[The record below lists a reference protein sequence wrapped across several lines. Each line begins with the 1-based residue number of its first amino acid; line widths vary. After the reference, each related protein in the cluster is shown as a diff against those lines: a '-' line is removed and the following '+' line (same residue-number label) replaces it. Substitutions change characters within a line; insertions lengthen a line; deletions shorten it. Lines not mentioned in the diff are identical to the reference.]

1 MAGKI
6 NINPDTVKGNI
17 DLIIVVVA
25 TLGLLGYGSL
35 QLDTTGTTRAAS
47 SEKLESQTR
56 TYNEKKNYSLPESLG
71 LTNSPSITTDK
82 SHGNLALVKGAET
95 NFVSH
100 LNRVRTKFAPLV
112 IPDGLELDEKTGA
125 IKKVTLMQRGTKYS
139 ATAPPVVVKSVNGQ
153 GAKLV
158 AWTRSMGGDTPEQY
172 YVEKITVDAGGSGY
186 TKGDIAIIIG
196 DDFGG
201 GGGADPNGFD
211 PVQGGAPGFNAPPGQ
226 VGMPNQM
233 GMMGMPGMGMM
244 GSGGVSEDDSE
255 ARYGLDNDTFR
266 DFMQSTVFGLQSR
279 CKAQRIR
286 LPQIDDESKDFRFS
300 FSKVWNKYEFEP
312 LEREVMSFQLAE
324 IEVLCEALFAA
335 NIHEIYNLKRLKV
348 VRKTEDLGMDME
360 DALEYL
366 QENEFSIEDVMK
378 FATGSNP
385 DGSQREDLV
394 PGARV
399 MPYEV
404 TFRGFSTEL
413 SKVLEEL
420 YKSKVFFV
428 VKNIAV
434 IEATDVTDVFEEEQS
449 EMTLGA
455 FGGARSGREMYGMG
469 GRGGM
474 MDPRYQGMLYGGQ
487 GFGGFGDERKRHRP
501 ASLLLDES
509 PLKVTLKINSLKVVE
524 SWKDKSDAISALA
537 QKIETAKKKEEEGG
551 EDDVFVEDTDEDGV
565 DDYDE
570 ELVGTDPEDPNDTPT
585 QQQIDDANAA
595 QEQEA
600 LMQEGLE
607 TP

>member
-17 DLIIVVVA
+17 DLVIVVVA
-25 TLGLLGYGSL
+25 TLSLLGYGWL
-35 QLDTTGTTRAAS
+35 QLDATGMERADS

-56 TYNEKKNYSLPESLG
+56 TYNEKKNYSLPGSLG
-71 LTNSPSITTDK
+71 LTNSPSITTDE
-82 SHGNLALVKGAET
+82 SHGNLALVKEAGT
-95 NFVSH
+95 NFISH

-139 ATAPPVVVKSVNGQ
+139 ATAPPVFVKSVNGK
-153 GAKLV
+153 GAKLKSQ
-158 AWTRSMGGDTPEQY
+158 TRSMGGDTPDQY
-172 YVEKITVDAGGSGY
+172 YVEKIEVIDGGTGY

-226 VGMPNQM
+226 VGMPNQT
-233 GMMGMPGMGMM
+233 GMMGMPGMGMT
-244 GSGGVSEDDSE
+244 GSAGVSEDDSE

-286 LPQIDDESKDFRFS
+286 LPKIDDESKDFRFS

-312 LEREVMSFQLAE
+312 LEREVMSYQLAE
-324 IEVLCEALFAA
+324 IEVLCDALFTA

-348 VRKTEDLGMDME
+348 VRKTDDLGVDME

-366 QENEFSIEDVMK
+366 QESEFSLNDVMK

-385 DGSQREDLV
+385 DGTQRDGLV
-394 PGARV
+394 AGARV

-404 TFRGFSTEL
+404 TFRGFSSEL

-420 YKSKVFFV
+420 YKSQVFFV

-434 IEATDVTDVFEEEQS
+434 IAATDVVDVFEEEQS

-455 FGGARSGREMYGMG
+455 FGPGGRGGRGGREMYGMG
-469 GRGGM
+469 GRGRGGM
-474 MDPRYQGMLYGGQ
+474 MSPYGMGGM
-487 GFGGFGDERKRHRP
+487 GFGGVGGENERRRP

-509 PLKVTLKINSLKVVE
+509 PLKITLRINSLKVVAKE
-524 SWKDKSDAISALA
+524 KDQSDAISALA
-537 QKIETAKKKEEEGG
+537 NKIEAAKEEEEKGD
-551 EDDVFVEDTDEDGV
+551 DDVFVEDTDGDGV

-570 ELVGTDPEDPNDTPT
+570 SLLGPDGDPIGDKDDPDVTPT
-585 QQQIDDANAA
+585 EEQI
-595 QEQEA
+595 EA
-600 LMQEGLE
+600 G
-607 TP
+607 TPP

>member
-6 NINPDTVKGNI
+6 NINPDTVKGNL

-25 TLGLLGYGSL
+25 TLGLLGYGWL
-35 QLDTTGTTRAAS
+35 QLGTTGTTRDDS
-47 SEKLESQTR
+47 SQKLESQTR
-56 TYNEKKNYSLPESLG
+56 TYNEKKNYSLPEALG
-71 LTNSPSITTDK
+71 LTNSPSITTDE
-82 SHGNLALVKGAET
+82 SHGNLALVKKART

-100 LNRVRTKFAPLV
+100 LDRVRTKFAPLV
-112 IPDGLELDEKTGA
+112 IPDGLVLDEKTGA
-125 IKKVTLMQRGTKYS
+125 IKSVTLMQRGTKYS
-139 ATAPPVVVKSVNGQ
+139 ATAPPVIVKSVKGK

-158 AWTRSMGGDTPEQY
+158 ASTRSMGGDTPEQY
-172 YVEKITVDAGGSGY
+172 YVEKIDVIDGGTGY

-201 GGGADPNGFD
+201 GGGTDPNGFD
-211 PVQGGAPGFNAPPGQ
+211 PAQGGGPGFNVPPGQ
-226 VGMPNQM
+226 MGMPNQM
-233 GMMGMPGMGMM
+233 GMGMGMM

-286 LPQIDDESKDFRFS
+286 LPQIEDESKDFRFS
-300 FSKVWNKYEFEP
+300 FSKVWNTYEFEP

-348 VRKTEDLGMDME
+348 VRKTDDMGGDIE

-366 QENEFSIEDVMK
+366 QENEFSLNDVMK

-385 DGSQREDLV
+385 DGTARLGLV
-394 PGARV
+394 AGARV

-404 TFRGFSTEL
+404 TFRGFSAEL

-420 YKSKVFFV
+420 YKSQVFFV

-434 IEATDVTDVFEEEQS
+434 IAATDVVDVFEEEQS

-455 FGGARSGREMYGMG
+455 FGRGGREMYGMG

-474 MDPRYQGMLYGGQ
+474 MDPRYQSMFGGQ
-487 GFGGFGDERKRHRP
+487 GFAGAGGENKRQRP

-509 PLKVTLKINSLKVVE
+509 PLKITLRINSLKVVAKE
-524 SWKDKSDAISALA
+524 KDESDAISALA
-537 QKIETAKKKEEEGG
+537 KKIETAKVEEDEGEDNDEFSTEEEDIE
-551 EDDVFVEDTDEDGV
+551 EDESSDDE
-565 DDYDE
+565 
-570 ELVGTDPEDPNDTPT
+570 
-585 QQQIDDANAA
+585 
-595 QEQEA
+595 
-600 LMQEGLE
+600 
-607 TP
+607 

>member
-17 DLIIVVVA
+17 DLVIVVVA
-25 TLGLLGYGSL
+25 TLSLLGYGWL
-35 QLDTTGTTRAAS
+35 QLDATGMERADS

-56 TYNEKKNYSLPESLG
+56 TYNEKKNYSLPGSLG
-71 LTNSPSITTDK
+71 LTNSPSITTDE
-82 SHGNLALVKGAET
+82 SHGNLALVKEAGT
-95 NFVSH
+95 NFISH
-100 LNRVRTKFAPLV
+100 LNRVRAKFAPLV

-139 ATAPPVVVKSVNGQ
+139 ATAPPVFVKSVNGK
-153 GAKLV
+153 GAKLKSQ
-158 AWTRSMGGDTPEQY
+158 TRSMGGDTPDQY
-172 YVEKITVDAGGSGY
+172 YVEKIEVIDGGTGY

-226 VGMPNQM
+226 VGMPNQT
-233 GMMGMPGMGMM
+233 GMMGMPGMGMT
-244 GSGGVSEDDSE
+244 GSAGVSEDDSE

-286 LPQIDDESKDFRFS
+286 LPKIDDESKDFRFS

-312 LEREVMSFQLAE
+312 LEREVMSYQLAE
-324 IEVLCEALFAA
+324 IEVLCDALFTA

-348 VRKTEDLGMDME
+348 VRKTDDLGVDME

-366 QENEFSIEDVMK
+366 QESEFSLNDVMK

-385 DGSQREDLV
+385 DGTQRDGLV
-394 PGARV
+394 AGARV

-404 TFRGFSTEL
+404 TFRGFSSEL

-420 YKSKVFFV
+420 YKSQVFFV

-434 IEATDVTDVFEEEQS
+434 IAATDVVDVFEEEKS

-455 FGGARSGREMYGMG
+455 FGPGGRGGRGGREMYGMG
-469 GRGGM
+469 GRGRGGM
-474 MDPRYQGMLYGGQ
+474 MNPYGMGGM
-487 GFGGFGDERKRHRP
+487 GFGGVGGENERRRP

-509 PLKVTLKINSLKVVE
+509 PLKITLRINSLKVVAKE
-524 SWKDKSDAISALA
+524 KDQSDAISALA
-537 QKIETAKKKEEEGG
+537 NKIEAAKEEEEKGD
-551 EDDVFVEDTDEDGV
+551 DDVFVEDTDGDGV

-570 ELVGTDPEDPNDTPT
+570 SLLGPDGDPIGDKDDPDVTPT
-585 QQQIDDANAA
+585 EEQI
-595 QEQEA
+595 EA
-600 LMQEGLE
+600 G
-607 TP
+607 TPP

>member
-17 DLIIVVVA
+17 DLVIVVVA
-25 TLGLLGYGSL
+25 TLSLLGYGWL
-35 QLDTTGTTRAAS
+35 QLDATGMERADS

-56 TYNEKKNYSLPESLG
+56 TYNEKKNYSLPGSLG
-71 LTNSPSITTDK
+71 LTNSPSITTDE
-82 SHGNLALVKGAET
+82 SHGNLALVKEAGT
-95 NFVSH
+95 NFISH
-100 LNRVRTKFAPLV
+100 LNRVRAKFAPLV

-139 ATAPPVVVKSVNGQ
+139 ATAPPVFVKSVNGK
-153 GAKLV
+153 GAKLKSQ
-158 AWTRSMGGDTPEQY
+158 TRSMGGDTPDQY
-172 YVEKITVDAGGSGY
+172 YVEKIEVIDGGTGY

-226 VGMPNQM
+226 VGMPNQT

-244 GSGGVSEDDSE
+244 GSAGVSEDDSE

-286 LPQIDDESKDFRFS
+286 LPKIDDESKDFRFS

-312 LEREVMSFQLAE
+312 LEREVMSYQLAE
-324 IEVLCEALFAA
+324 IEVLCDALFTA

-348 VRKTEDLGMDME
+348 VRKTDDLGVDME

-366 QENEFSIEDVMK
+366 QESEFSLNDVMK

-385 DGSQREDLV
+385 DGTQRDGLV
-394 PGARV
+394 AGARV

-404 TFRGFSTEL
+404 TFRGFSSEL

-420 YKSKVFFV
+420 YKSQVFFV

-434 IEATDVTDVFEEEQS
+434 IAATDVVDVFEEQQS

-455 FGGARSGREMYGMG
+455 FGPGGRGGRGGREMYGMG
-469 GRGGM
+469 GRGRGGM
-474 MDPRYQGMLYGGQ
+474 MSPYGMGGM
-487 GFGGFGDERKRHRP
+487 GFGGVGGENERRRP

-509 PLKVTLKINSLKVVE
+509 PLKITLRINSLKVVAKE
-524 SWKDKSDAISALA
+524 KDQSDAISALA
-537 QKIETAKKKEEEGG
+537 NKIEAAKEEEEKGD
-551 EDDVFVEDTDEDGV
+551 DDVFVEDTDGDGV

-570 ELVGTDPEDPNDTPT
+570 SLLGPDGDPIGDKDDPDVTPT
-585 QQQIDDANAA
+585 EEQI
-595 QEQEA
+595 EA
-600 LMQEGLE
+600 G
-607 TP
+607 TPP

>member
-6 NINPDTVKGNI
+6 NINPDMVKGNLV
-17 DLIIVVVA
+17 LIIVVVA
-25 TLGLLGYGSL
+25 TLGLLGYGWL
-35 QLDTTGTTRAAS
+35 QRGATKETRDKSAGDLKKNT
-47 SEKLESQTR
+47 E
-56 TYNEKKNYSLPESLG
+56 TYNDKKNYSLPEALG
-71 LTNSPSITTDK
+71 LTNSTGGSLKITTDE
-82 SHGNLALVKGAET
+82 SHGNLALVKKAGT

-100 LNRVRTKFAPLV
+100 LNRVRAKFAPLV
-112 IPDGLELDEKTGA
+112 IPDGLVLDEKTGA
-125 IKKVTLMQRGTKYS
+125 IISVTLMQRGTKYS
-139 ATAPPVVVKSVNGQ
+139 ATPPSVTVKSVNGK
-153 GAKLV
+153 GAELV
-158 AWTRSMGGDTPEQY
+158 ASTRSMGGDQSEQY
-172 YVEKITVDAGGSGY
+172 TDGYVEKIEVIKGGSGY

-201 GGGADPNGFD
+201 GGGADLS
-211 PVQGGAPGFNAPPGQ
+211 QGGGPAASGAPGFNPPPG
-226 VGMPNQM
+226 QM
-233 GMMGMPGMGMM
+233 GMMGMPGMGM
-244 GSGGVSEDDSE
+244 GSAGVSEDDSE

-324 IEVLCEALFAA
+324 IEVLCDALFTA

-366 QENEFSIEDVMK
+366 QENEFSLNDVMK

-385 DGSQREDLV
+385 DGSQREGLV
-394 PGARV
+394 AGARV

-404 TFRGFSTEL
+404 TFRGFSAEL

-420 YKSKVFFV
+420 YKSQVFFV

-434 IEATDVTDVFEEEQS
+434 IAATDVVDVFEEEQS

-455 FGGARSGREMYGMG
+455 FGPGGRGGREMYGMG

-474 MDPRYQGMLYGGQ
+474 MNPYGMGGM
-487 GFGGFGDERKRHRP
+487 GFGGVGGENKRHRP

-509 PLKVTLKINSLKVVE
+509 PLKITLRINSLKVVAKE
-524 SWKDKSDAISALA
+524 KDESDAISALA
-537 QKIETAKKKEEEGG
+537 NKIEAANEEEEEGG
-551 EDDVFVEDTDEDGV
+551 DAESSTEDSDDDGF
-565 DDYDE
+565 YDWE
-570 ELVGTDPEDPNDTPT
+570 EKLTGHDPNDAESKPT
-585 QQQIDDANAA
+585 QEEVDAAA
-595 QEQEA
+595 A
-600 LMQEGLE
+600 AKN
-607 TP
+607 

>member
-6 NINPDTVKGNI
+6 NINPDTVKGNLG
-17 DLIIVVVA
+17 LIIVVVA
-25 TLGLLGYGSL
+25 TLGALGYGWL
-35 QLDTTGTTRAAS
+35 QLGATATTRADS
-47 SEKLESQTR
+47 SQKLESQTSK
-56 TYNEKKNYSLPESLG
+56 YNEKKNYSLPESLG
-71 LTNSPSITTDK
+71 LTNSPSITTDV
-82 SHGNLALVKGAET
+82 SHGNLALVKKAGT

-100 LNRVRTKFAPLV
+100 LNRVRAKFAPLV
-112 IPDGLELDEKTGA
+112 IPDGLVLDEKTGA
-125 IKKVTLMQRGTKYS
+125 IISVTLMQRGTKYS
-139 ATAPPVVVKSVNGQ
+139 ATAPPVTVKSVNGK
-153 GAKLV
+153 GAELV
-158 AWTRSMGGDTPEQY
+158 ASTRSMGGDTPEQY
-172 YVEKITVDAGGSGY
+172 YVENIKVIKGGSGY

-201 GGGADPNGFD
+201 GGGADPIGFD
-211 PVQGGAPGFNAPPGQ
+211 PAQGGAPGFNAPPGQ
-226 VGMPNQM
+226 VVMPNQM

-244 GSGGVSEDDSE
+244 GSSGVSEDDSE

-286 LPQIDDESKDFRFS
+286 LPRIDDESKDFRFS

-324 IEVLCEALFAA
+324 IEVLCEALFTA

-366 QENEFSIEDVMK
+366 QENEFSLNDVMK

-385 DGSQREDLV
+385 DGTQREGLV
-394 PGARV
+394 AGARV

-404 TFRGFSTEL
+404 TFRGFSAEL

-420 YKSKVFFV
+420 YKSQVFFV

-434 IEATDVTDVFEEEQS
+434 IAATDVVDVFEEEQS

-455 FGGARSGREMYGMG
+455 FGRGGREMYGMG

-474 MDPRYQGMLYGGQ
+474 MDPRYQAMVGGQ
-487 GFGGFGDERKRHRP
+487 GFGGVWGENKRRRP

-509 PLKVTLKINSLKVVE
+509 PLKITLRINSLKVVAKE
-524 SWKDKSDAISALA
+524 KDESDAISALA
-537 QKIETAKKKEEEGG
+537 NKIETAKVEEEEGG
-551 EDDVFVEDTDEDGV
+551 DAEGSTEDSDG
-565 DDYDE
+565 DGFYDYEE
-570 ELVGTDPEDPNDTPT
+570 ELTGHDPNDADSMPT
-585 QQQIDDANAA
+585 QEEVDAAEAA
-595 QEQEA
+595 KN
-600 LMQEGLE
+600 
-607 TP
+607 

>member
-25 TLGLLGYGSL
+25 TLGLLGYGWL
-35 QLDTTGTTRAAS
+35 QLDATGTTRADS
-47 SEKLESQTR
+47 SQKLESQTR
-56 TYNEKKNYSLPESLG
+56 TYNEKKNYSLPDSLG
-71 LTNSPSITTDK
+71 LTNSPSITTDE
-82 SHGNLALVKGAET
+82 SHLNLDRVKKAET

-139 ATAPPVVVKSVNGQ
+139 ATAPPVFVKSVKGK

-158 AWTRSMGGDTPEQY
+158 ASTRSMGGDTPEQY
-172 YVEKITVDAGGSGY
+172 YVEKIDVIDGGTGY

-196 DDFGG
+196 DDLGG
-201 GGGADPNGFD
+201 GVGADPNGFD
-211 PVQGGAPGFNAPPGQ
+211 PAQGGDPGFNPAPGQ
-226 VGMPNQM
+226 MAMPNQM
-233 GMMGMPGMGMM
+233 GMMGMMGMPGMGMPGMGMM
-244 GSGGVSEDDSE
+244 GSGGVSTDDSE

-286 LPQIDDESKDFRFS
+286 LPQIEDESKDFRFS
-300 FSKVWNKYEFEP
+300 FSKVWNTYEFEP

-324 IEVLCEALFAA
+324 IEVLCEALFTA

-348 VRKTEDLGMDME
+348 VRKTDDMGVDIE

-366 QENEFSIEDVMK
+366 QENEFSLNDVMK

-385 DGSQREDLV
+385 DGTARLGLV
-394 PGARV
+394 AGARV

-404 TFRGFSTEL
+404 TFRGFSAEL

-420 YKSKVFFV
+420 YKSQVFFV

-434 IEATDVTDVFEEEQS
+434 IAATDVMDVFEEEQS

-455 FGGARSGREMYGMG
+455 FGPGGRSGREMYGMG

-474 MDPRYQGMLYGGQ
+474 MDPRYQAMLGGQ
-487 GFGGFGDERKRHRP
+487 GFAGAWGENKRRRP

-509 PLKVTLKINSLKVVE
+509 PLKITLRINSLKVVAKE
-524 SWKDKSDAISALA
+524 KDESDAISALA
-537 QKIETAKKKEEEGG
+537 NKIEAAKVEEEEGG
-551 EDDVFVEDTDEDGV
+551 DAESSTVDTDDDGFY
-565 DDYDE
+565 DYEE
-570 ELVGTDPEDPNDTPT
+570 ELTGHDPNDPDSKPT
-585 QQQIDDANAA
+585 QDEVDAAEAA
-595 QEQEA
+595 KN
-600 LMQEGLE
+600 
-607 TP
+607 

>member
-6 NINPDTVKGNI
+6 KINPDTVKGNL

-25 TLGLLGYGSL
+25 TLCLLGYGWL
-35 QLDTTGTTRAAS
+35 QLDVTGTTRADS
-47 SEKLESQTR
+47 SQKLESQTS
-56 TYNEKKNYSLPESLG
+56 TYNEKKNYSLPSALG
-71 LTNSPSITTDK
+71 LTNSPSITTDV
-82 SHGNLALVKGAET
+82 SHGNLALVKKAGT

-100 LNRVRTKFAPLV
+100 LNEVRAKFAPLV
-112 IPDGLELDEKTGA
+112 IPDGLVLDEKIGA
-125 IKKVTLMQRGTKYS
+125 IISVTLMQRGTKYS
-139 ATAPPVVVKSVNGQ
+139 ATAPSVTVKSVNGK
-153 GAKLV
+153 GAELV
-158 AWTRSMGGDTPEQY
+158 AHTRSMGGDTPDQY
-172 YVEKITVDAGGSGY
+172 YVERIEVIDGGTGY

-211 PVQGGAPGFNAPPGQ
+211 QAQGGDPGFNAPPGQ
-226 VGMPNQM
+226 MGMPNQM
-233 GMMGMPGMGMM
+233 GMMGMPNQMGMM
-244 GSGGVSEDDSE
+244 GSAGVSEDDSE

-266 DFMQSTVFGLQSR
+266 DFMQSTVFGLQSQ

-286 LPQIDDESKDFRFS
+286 LPRIDDESKDFRFS
-300 FSKVWNKYEFEP
+300 FSKVWNIYEFEP

-324 IEVLCEALFAA
+324 IKVLCNALFNA

-348 VRKTEDLGMDME
+348 VRKTDDMGMDME

-366 QENEFSIEDVMK
+366 EEREFSLNDVMK

-385 DGSQREDLV
+385 DGTQREGLV
-394 PGARV
+394 AGARV

-404 TFRGFSTEL
+404 TFRGFSAEL

-420 YKSKVFFV
+420 YTSQVFFV

-434 IEATDVTDVFEEEQS
+434 IAATDVVDVFEEEQS

-455 FGGARSGREMYGMG
+455 FGPGGRGGREMYGMG

-474 MDPRYQGMLYGGQ
+474 MNPYGMGGM
-487 GFGGFGDERKRHRP
+487 GFGGVGGENKRQRP

-509 PLKVTLKINSLKVVE
+509 PLKITLRINSLKVVAKE
-524 SWKDKSDAISALA
+524 KDESDAISALA
-537 QKIETAKKKEEEGG
+537 NKIETAKVEEEEGG
-551 EDDVFVEDTDEDGV
+551 EDDVYVEDTDGDGV

-570 ELVGTDPEDPNDTPT
+570 ELLGSDGSPIGDKDDPDVTPT
-585 QQQIDDANAA
+585 KEQIDA
-595 QEQEA
+595 
-600 LMQEGLE
+600 G
-607 TP
+607 TPP

>member
-17 DLIIVVVA
+17 DLVIVVVA
-25 TLGLLGYGSL
+25 TLGLLGYGWL
-35 QLDTTGTTRAAS
+35 QLDATGTTRADS
-47 SEKLESQTR
+47 SQKLESQTR

-82 SHGNLALVKGAET
+82 SHGNLALVKEAGT

-100 LNRVRTKFAPLV
+100 LNRVRAKFAPLV
-112 IPDGLELDEKTGA
+112 IPDGLVLDEKTGA
-125 IKKVTLMQRGTKYS
+125 IISVTLMQRGTKYS
-139 ATAPPVVVKSVNGQ
+139 ATAPPVVIKSVNGK
-153 GAKLV
+153 GAKLKSH
-158 AWTRSMGGDTPEQY
+158 TRSMGGDTPEQY

-196 DDFGG
+196 DDFGS

-286 LPQIDDESKDFRFS
+286 LPKIDDESKDFRFS

-324 IEVLCEALFAA
+324 IEVLCDALFTA

-348 VRKTEDLGMDME
+348 VRKTDDMGMDME

-366 QENEFSIEDVMK
+366 QENEFSLNDVMK

-385 DGSQREDLV
+385 DGTQREGLV
-394 PGARV
+394 AGARV

-404 TFRGFSTEL
+404 TFRGFSAEL

-420 YKSKVFFV
+420 YKSQVFFV

-434 IEATDVTDVFEEEQS
+434 IAATDVVDVFEEEQS

-455 FGGARSGREMYGMG
+455 FGPGGRGGREMYGMG

-474 MDPRYQGMLYGGQ
+474 MNPYGMGGM
-487 GFGGFGDERKRHRP
+487 GFGGVGGENKRQRP

-509 PLKVTLKINSLKVVE
+509 PLKITLRINSLKVVAKE
-524 SWKDKSDAISALA
+524 KDESDAISALA
-537 QKIETAKKKEEEGG
+537 NKIEEAKVEEDKG
-551 EDDVFVEDTDEDGV
+551 DDDIFVEDTDGDGV

-570 ELVGTDPEDPNDTPT
+570 SLLGPDGDPIGDKDDPDVTPT
-585 QQQIDDANAA
+585 EEQI
-595 QEQEA
+595 EA
-600 LMQEGLE
+600 G
-607 TP
+607 TPP

>member
-6 NINPDTVKGNI
+6 NINPDTVKGNLG
-17 DLIIVVVA
+17 LIIVVVA
-25 TLGLLGYGSL
+25 TLGLLGYGWL
-35 QLDTTGTTRAAS
+35 QLDATGATRADS
-47 SEKLESQTR
+47 SQKLESQTR
-56 TYNEKKNYSLPESLG
+56 TYNEKKNYALPEALG
-71 LTNSPSITTDK
+71 LTNSTGGRLDITTHSDVDK
-82 SHGNLALVKGAET
+82 PDESHLNIARVKEAGT

-100 LNRVRTKFAPLV
+100 LNQVRTKFAPLA

-125 IKKVTLMQRGTKYS
+125 IKRVTLMQRGTKYY
-139 ATAPPVVVKSVNGQ
+139 ATAPSVTVMSVRGE
-153 GAKLV
+153 GAELV
-158 AWTRSMGGDTPEQY
+158 ASTRSMGGDTPEQY
-172 YVEKITVDAGGSGY
+172 YVEKIDVINGGKGY
-186 TKGDIAIIIG
+186 TRGDIAIIIG
-196 DDFGG
+196 DDFSGG
-201 GGGADPNGFD
+201 GGFD
-211 PVQGGAPGFNAPPGQ
+211 PSLGGDPAQGGDPGLNAPPG
-226 VGMPNQM
+226 GMAMSNQM
-233 GMMGMPGMGMM
+233 GMIGMPGMGMM

-286 LPQIDDESKDFRFS
+286 LPKIDDENKDFRFS

-366 QENEFSIEDVMK
+366 QENEFSLNDVMK

-385 DGSQREDLV
+385 DGTQREGLV
-394 PGARV
+394 AGARV

-404 TFRGFSTEL
+404 TFRGFSAEL

-420 YKSKVFFV
+420 YKSQVFFV

-434 IEATDVTDVFEEEQS
+434 IAATDVVDVFEEEQS

-455 FGGARSGREMYGMG
+455 FGPGGRGGREMYGMG

-474 MDPRYQGMLYGGQ
+474 MDPRYQAMLGGQ
-487 GFGGFGDERKRHRP
+487 GFGGVGGENKRRRP

-509 PLKVTLKINSLKVVE
+509 PLKITLRINSLKVVAKE
-524 SWKDKSDAISALA
+524 KDESDAISALA
-537 QKIETAKKKEEEGG
+537 NKIEEAKVEDEEGEDNDEFSTEEEDVE
-551 EDDVFVEDTDEDGV
+551 EDVEEDESW
-565 DDYDE
+565 DDE
-570 ELVGTDPEDPNDTPT
+570 
-585 QQQIDDANAA
+585 
-595 QEQEA
+595 
-600 LMQEGLE
+600 
-607 TP
+607 

>member
-82 SHGNLALVKGAET
+82 SHGNLALVKGAGT
-95 NFVSH
+95 NFISH

-366 QENEFSIEDVMK
+366 QENEFSLNDVMK

-385 DGSQREDLV
+385 DGTQREGLV
-394 PGARV
+394 AGARV

-404 TFRGFSTEL
+404 TFRGFSAEL

-420 YKSKVFFV
+420 YKSQVFFV

-434 IEATDVTDVFEEEQS
+434 IAATDVVDVFEEEQS

-455 FGGARSGREMYGMG
+455 FGPGGRGGREMYGMG

-474 MDPRYQGMLYGGQ
+474 MNPYGMGGM
-487 GFGGFGDERKRHRP
+487 GFGGVGGENKRKRP

-509 PLKVTLKINSLKVVE
+509 PLKITLRINSLKVVAKE
-524 SWKDKSDAISALA
+524 KDESDAISALA
-537 QKIETAKKKEEEGG
+537 NKIEAAKVEEDKGD
-551 EDDVFVEDTDEDGV
+551 DDVFVEDTDGDGV

-570 ELVGTDPEDPNDTPT
+570 SLLGPDGDPIGDKDDPDVTPT
-585 QQQIDDANAA
+585 EEQI
-595 QEQEA
+595 EA
-600 LMQEGLE
+600 G
-607 TP
+607 TPP

>member
-17 DLIIVVVA
+17 DLVIVVVA

-35 QLDTTGTTRAAS
+35 QLDATGTTRAAS

-82 SHGNLALVKGAET
+82 SHGNLALVKEAGT

-100 LNRVRTKFAPLV
+100 LNRVRAKFAPLV
-112 IPDGLELDEKTGA
+112 IPDGLVLDEKTGA
-125 IKKVTLMQRGTKYS
+125 IISVTLMQRGTKYS

-172 YVEKITVDAGGSGY
+172 YVEKITVDAGG
-186 TKGDIAIIIG
+186 
-196 DDFGG
+196 DDLGG

-366 QENEFSIEDVMK
+366 QENEFSLNDVMK

-385 DGSQREDLV
+385 DGTQREGLV
-394 PGARV
+394 AGARV

-404 TFRGFSTEL
+404 TFRGFSAEL

-420 YKSKVFFV
+420 YKSQVFFV

-434 IEATDVTDVFEEEQS
+434 IAATDVVDVFEEEQS

-455 FGGARSGREMYGMG
+455 FGPGGRGGREMYGMG

-474 MDPRYQGMLYGGQ
+474 MDPRYQAMMFGGQ
-487 GFGGFGDERKRHRP
+487 GFGGVGGENKRRRP

-509 PLKVTLKINSLKVVE
+509 PLKITLRINSLKVVAKE
-524 SWKDKSDAISALA
+524 KDESDAISALA
-537 QKIETAKKKEEEGG
+537 NKIEEAKVEEDKGD
-551 EDDVFVEDTDEDGV
+551 DDVFVEDTDGDGV

-570 ELVGTDPEDPNDTPT
+570 SLLGPDGDPIGDKDDPDVTPT
-585 QQQIDDANAA
+585 EEQI
-595 QEQEA
+595 EA
-600 LMQEGLE
+600 G
-607 TP
+607 TPP

>member
-6 NINPDTVKGNI
+6 NINPDTVKGNLV
-17 DLIIVVVA
+17 LIIVVVA
-25 TLGLLGYGSL
+25 TLGLLGYGWL
-35 QLDTTGTTRAAS
+35 QLGATAETRT
-47 SEKLESQTR
+47 ESAGALVTNTE
-56 TYNEKKNYSLPESLG
+56 TYNEKKNYELPEVLG
-71 LTNSPSITTDK
+71 LTNSTGGRLEITTDE
-82 SHGNLALVKGAET
+82 SHGNLALVKKAGT

-100 LNRVRTKFAPLV
+100 LNRVRAKFAPLV
-112 IPDGLELDEKTGA
+112 IPDGLVLDEKTGA
-125 IKKVTLMQRGTKYS
+125 IISVTLMQRGTKYS
-139 ATAPPVVVKSVNGQ
+139 AIAPPVSVKSVKGK
-153 GAKLV
+153 GAELV
-158 AWTRSMGGDTPEQY
+158 ASTRSMGGDTPEQY
-172 YVEKITVDAGGSGY
+172 YVEKIEVIKGGTGY

-196 DDFGG
+196 DDLGG

-226 VGMPNQM
+226 VGMPNQ

-348 VRKTEDLGMDME
+348 VRKTDDLGMDME

-366 QENEFSIEDVMK
+366 QENEFSLNDVMK

-385 DGSQREDLV
+385 DGTQREGLV
-394 PGARV
+394 AGARV

-404 TFRGFSTEL
+404 TFRGFSAEL

-420 YKSKVFFV
+420 YKSQVFFV

-434 IEATDVTDVFEEEQS
+434 IAATDVVDVFEEEES

-455 FGGARSGREMYGMG
+455 FGPGGRGGREMYGMG

-474 MDPRYQGMLYGGQ
+474 MTPYGMGGM
-487 GFGGFGDERKRHRP
+487 GFGGVGGENKRQRP

-509 PLKVTLKINSLKVVE
+509 PLKITLRINSLKVVAKE
-524 SWKDKSDAISALA
+524 KDESDAISALA
-537 QKIETAKKKEEEGG
+537 NKIESAKEAEEAGDDDIG
-551 EDDVFVEDTDEDGV
+551 STEDSDDDGF
-565 DDYDE
+565 YDWE
-570 ELVGTDPEDPNDTPT
+570 EKLTGHDPNDAESKPT
-585 QQQIDDANAA
+585 QEEVDAAEAA
-595 QEQEA
+595 KN
-600 LMQEGLE
+600 
-607 TP
+607 

>member
-6 NINPDTVKGNI
+6 NINPDTVKGNLV
-17 DLIIVVVA
+17 LIIVVVA
-25 TLGLLGYGSL
+25 TLGTLGYGWL
-35 QLDTTGTTRAAS
+35 QLGATATTRAES
-47 SEKLESQTR
+47 STKLESQTSK
-56 TYNEKKNYSLPESLG
+56 YNEKKNYSLPESLG
-71 LTNSPSITTDK
+71 LTNSPSITTDE
-82 SHGNLALVKGAET
+82 SHGNLGLVKEAGT

-100 LNRVRTKFAPLV
+100 LNRVRAKFAPLV
-112 IPDGLELDEKTGA
+112 IPDGLVLDEKTGA
-125 IKKVTLMQRGTKYS
+125 IISVTLMQRGTKYS
-139 ATAPPVVVKSVNGQ
+139 VADEPVSVKSVKGK
-153 GAKLV
+153 GAELV
-158 AWTRSMGGDTPEQY
+158 ASTRSMGGDTPDQY
-172 YVEKITVDAGGSGY
+172 YIEKIEVIKGGSGY

-201 GGGADPNGFD
+201 GGGADPS
-211 PVQGGAPGFNAPPGQ
+211 QGGDPAAGGDPSFNPPPGQ
-226 VGMPNQM
+226 MGMANQM
-233 GMMGMPGMGMM
+233 GMMGMPSMGMT
-244 GSGGVSEDDSE
+244 GSAGVSEDDSE

-286 LPQIDDESKDFRFS
+286 LPKIDDESKGFRFS

-324 IEVLCEALFAA
+324 IEVLCEALFSA

-366 QENEFSIEDVMK
+366 QENEFSLNDVMK

-385 DGSQREDLV
+385 DGTQREGLV
-394 PGARV
+394 AGARV

-404 TFRGFSTEL
+404 TFRGFSAEL

-420 YKSKVFFV
+420 YKSQVFFV

-434 IEATDVTDVFEEEQS
+434 IAATDVVDVFEEEQS

-455 FGGARSGREMYGMG
+455 IGPGGRGGREMYGMG

-474 MDPRYQGMLYGGQ
+474 MNPYGMGGM
-487 GFGGFGDERKRHRP
+487 GFGGVGGENERKRP

-509 PLKVTLKINSLKVVE
+509 PLKITLRINSLKVVAKE
-524 SWKDKSDAISALA
+524 KDKSDAISALA
-537 QKIETAKKKEEEGG
+537 NKIEAAKVEEDKGD
-551 EDDVFVEDTDEDGV
+551 DDVFVEDTDGDGV

-570 ELVGTDPEDPNDTPT
+570 QLLGPDGDPIGDKDDPDVTPT
-585 QQQIDDANAA
+585 EEQI
-595 QEQEA
+595 EA
-600 LMQEGLE
+600 G
-607 TP
+607 TPP

>member
-6 NINPDTVKGNI
+6 NINPDTVKGNLV
-17 DLIIVVVA
+17 LIIVVVA
-25 TLGLLGYGSL
+25 TLGLLGYGWL
-35 QLDTTGTTRAAS
+35 QLGATAEARSTSAGVLVTNTDN
-47 SEKLESQTR
+47 
-56 TYNEKKNYSLPESLG
+56 YNKKKNYELPKDLG
-71 LTNSPSITTDK
+71 LTNSTGGRLEITTDE
-82 SHGNLALVKGAET
+82 SHENLALVKKAGT

-100 LNRVRTKFAPLV
+100 LNRVRAKFAPLV
-112 IPDGLELDEKTGA
+112 IPDGLVLDEKTGA
-125 IKKVTLMQRGTKYS
+125 IISVTLMQRGTKYS
-139 ATAPPVVVKSVNGQ
+139 AIAPPVSVKSVKGK
-153 GAKLV
+153 GAELV
-158 AWTRSMGGDTPEQY
+158 ASTRSMGGDTPEQY
-172 YVEKITVDAGGSGY
+172 YVEKIEVIKGGTGY

-196 DDFGG
+196 DDLGG

-226 VGMPNQM
+226 VGMPNQ

-348 VRKTEDLGMDME
+348 VRKTDDLGMDME

-366 QENEFSIEDVMK
+366 QENEFSLNDVMK

-385 DGSQREDLV
+385 DGTQREGLV
-394 PGARV
+394 AGARV

-404 TFRGFSTEL
+404 TFRGFSAEL

-420 YKSKVFFV
+420 YKSQVFFV

-434 IEATDVTDVFEEEQS
+434 IAATDVVDVFEEEES

-455 FGGARSGREMYGMG
+455 FGPGGRGGREMYGMG

-474 MDPRYQGMLYGGQ
+474 MTPYGMGGM
-487 GFGGFGDERKRHRP
+487 GFGGVGGENKRQRP

-509 PLKVTLKINSLKVVE
+509 PLKITLRINSLKVVAKE
-524 SWKDKSDAISALA
+524 KDESDAISALA
-537 QKIETAKKKEEEGG
+537 NKIESAKEAEEAGDDDIGSTEDSDDDGFYDYEEELTGH
-551 EDDVFVEDTDEDGV
+551 
-565 DDYDE
+565 
-570 ELVGTDPEDPNDTPT
+570 DPNDPDDKPT
-585 QQQIDDANAA
+585 QDEADAAVEAA
-595 QEQEA
+595 KN
-600 LMQEGLE
+600 
-607 TP
+607 

>member
-17 DLIIVVVA
+17 DLVIVVVA
-25 TLGLLGYGSL
+25 TLGLLGYGWL
-35 QLDTTGTTRAAS
+35 QLGATGTTRADS

-82 SHGNLALVKGAET
+82 SHGNLALVKEAGT

-100 LNRVRTKFAPLV
+100 LNRVRAKFAPLV
-112 IPDGLELDEKTGA
+112 IPDGLVLDEKTGA
-125 IKKVTLMQRGTKYS
+125 IISVTLMQRGTKYS
-139 ATAPPVVVKSVNGQ
+139 ATAPPVVIKSVNGK
-153 GAKLV
+153 GAKLKSH
-158 AWTRSMGGDTPEQY
+158 TRSMGGDTPEQY

-244 GSGGVSEDDSE
+244 GSGGVGKDDSK
-255 ARYGLDNDTFR
+255 ARYGLDNNTFR
-266 DFMQSTVFGLQSR
+266 NYMQKTIFGLQSR

-286 LPQIDDESKDFRFS
+286 LPKIDDEEREFRFS
-300 FSKVWNKYEFEP
+300 FSKVWNSFEFEP
-312 LEREVMSFQLAE
+312 LEREVMSYQLAE
-324 IEVLCEALFAA
+324 IEALCLALFAA

-348 VRKTEDLGMDME
+348 VRNMGEMQIDME

-366 QENEFSIEDVMK
+366 HEAEFSLNDVMK

-469 GRGGM
+469 PRGM
-474 MDPRYQGMLYGGQ
+474 MDPRYQAMLYGGQ

-524 SWKDKSDAISALA
+524 SWKDESDAISALA
-537 QKIETAKKKEEEGG
+537 QKIETAKVVEEEG
-551 EDDVFVEDTDEDGV
+551 EDEGSTEDSDG
-565 DDYDE
+565 DGFYDSE
-570 ELVGTDPEDPNDTPT
+570 EKLTGHDPNDPDSKPT
-585 QQQIDDANAA
+585 QEEVDAALEAA
-595 QEQEA
+595 
-600 LMQEGLE
+600 GG
-607 TP
+607 

>member
-17 DLIIVVVA
+17 DLVIVVVA
-25 TLGLLGYGSL
+25 TLGLLGYGWL
-35 QLDTTGTTRAAS
+35 QLGATGTTRADS

-82 SHGNLALVKGAET
+82 SHGNLALVKEAGT

-100 LNRVRTKFAPLV
+100 LNRVRAKFAPLV
-112 IPDGLELDEKTGA
+112 IPDGLVLDEKTGA
-125 IKKVTLMQRGTKYS
+125 IISVTLMQRGTKYS
-139 ATAPPVVVKSVNGQ
+139 ATAPPVVVKSVNGK
-153 GAKLV
+153 GAKLK
-158 AWTRSMGGDTPEQY
+158 AHTRSMGGDTPEQY
-172 YVEKITVDAGGSGY
+172 YVEKITGDAGGSGY

-196 DDFGG
+196 DDLGG

-244 GSGGVSEDDSE
+244 GSGGVGKDDSK
-255 ARYGLDNDTFR
+255 ARYGLDNNTFR
-266 DFMQSTVFGLQSR
+266 NYMQKTIFGLQSR

-286 LPQIDDESKDFRFS
+286 LPKIDDEEREFRFS
-300 FSKVWNKYEFEP
+300 FSKVWNSFEFEP
-312 LEREVMSFQLAE
+312 LEREVMSYQLAE
-324 IEVLCEALFAA
+324 IEALCLALFAA

-348 VRKTEDLGMDME
+348 VRNMGEMQIDME

-366 QENEFSIEDVMK
+366 HEAEFSLNDVMK

-469 GRGGM
+469 PRGM
-474 MDPRYQGMLYGGQ
+474 MDPRYQAMLYGGQ

-509 PLKVTLKINSLKVVE
+509 PLKVTLKINSLKVVAKE
-524 SWKDKSDAISALA
+524 KDESDAISALA
-537 QKIETAKKKEEEGG
+537 QKIESAKVEEEEG
-551 EDDVFVEDTDEDGV
+551 EDEGSTEDSDG
-565 DDYDE
+565 DGFYDSE
-570 ELVGTDPEDPNDTPT
+570 EKLTGHDPNDPDSKPT
-585 QQQIDDANAA
+585 QEEVDAALEAA
-595 QEQEA
+595 
-600 LMQEGLE
+600 GG
-607 TP
+607 

>member
-25 TLGLLGYGSL
+25 TLGLLGYGWL
-35 QLDTTGTTRAAS
+35 QLDATGTTRAAS

-71 LTNSPSITTDK
+71 LTNSPSITTDE
-82 SHGNLALVKGAET
+82 SHGNLGLVKEAGT

-100 LNRVRTKFAPLV
+100 LNRVRAKFAPLV
-112 IPDGLELDEKTGA
+112 IPDGLVLDEKTGA
-125 IKKVTLMQRGTKYS
+125 IISVTLMQRGTKYS
-139 ATAPPVVVKSVNGQ
+139 ATAPPVFVKSVNGK
-153 GAKLV
+153 GAKLKSH
-158 AWTRSMGGDTPEQY
+158 TRSMGGDTPEQY

-211 PVQGGAPGFNAPPGQ
+211 PVQGGAPGFDAPPGQ

-233 GMMGMPGMGMM
+233 GMMGMPGMPGMGMM

-324 IEVLCEALFAA
+324 IEVLCDALFTA

-348 VRKTEDLGMDME
+348 VRKTDDM
-360 DALEYL
+360 
-366 QENEFSIEDVMK
+366 
-378 FATGSNP
+378 
-385 DGSQREDLV
+385 
-394 PGARV
+394 
-399 MPYEV
+399 
-404 TFRGFSTEL
+404 
-413 SKVLEEL
+413 
-420 YKSKVFFV
+420 
-428 VKNIAV
+428 
-434 IEATDVTDVFEEEQS
+434 
-449 EMTLGA
+449 
-455 FGGARSGREMYGMG
+455 
-469 GRGGM
+469 
-474 MDPRYQGMLYGGQ
+474 
-487 GFGGFGDERKRHRP
+487 
-501 ASLLLDES
+501 
-509 PLKVTLKINSLKVVE
+509 
-524 SWKDKSDAISALA
+524 
-537 QKIETAKKKEEEGG
+537 
-551 EDDVFVEDTDEDGV
+551 GV
-565 DDYDE
+565 D
-570 ELVGTDPEDPNDTPT
+570 
-585 QQQIDDANAA
+585 I
-595 QEQEA
+595 
-600 LMQEGLE
+600 
-607 TP
+607 

>member
-6 NINPDTVKGNI
+6 NINPDTVKGNLV
-17 DLIIVVVA
+17 LIIVVVA
-25 TLGLLGYGSL
+25 TLGLLGYGWL
-35 QLDTTGTTRAAS
+35 QLGATAETRT
-47 SEKLESQTR
+47 ESAGALVTNTE
-56 TYNEKKNYSLPESLG
+56 TYNEKKNYELPEVLG
-71 LTNSPSITTDK
+71 LTNSTGGRLEITTDE
-82 SHGNLALVKGAET
+82 SHGNLALVKKAGT

-100 LNRVRTKFAPLV
+100 LNRVRAKFAPLV
-112 IPDGLELDEKTGA
+112 IPDGLVLDEKTGA
-125 IKKVTLMQRGTKYS
+125 IISVTLMQRGTKYS
-139 ATAPPVVVKSVNGQ
+139 AIAPPVSVKSVKGK
-153 GAKLV
+153 GAELV
-158 AWTRSMGGDTPEQY
+158 ASTRSMGGDQKEQF
-172 YVEKITVDAGGSGY
+172 YVEKIEVIKGGTGY

-196 DDFGG
+196 DDLGG
-201 GGGADPNGFD
+201 GGGADPIGFD

-226 VGMPNQM
+226 VGMPNQ

-348 VRKTEDLGMDME
+348 VRKTDDLGMDME

-366 QENEFSIEDVMK
+366 QENEFSLNDVMK

-385 DGSQREDLV
+385 DGTQREGLV
-394 PGARV
+394 AGARV

-404 TFRGFSTEL
+404 TFRGFSAEL

-420 YKSKVFFV
+420 YKSQVFFV

-434 IEATDVTDVFEEEQS
+434 IAATDVVDVFEEEES

-455 FGGARSGREMYGMG
+455 FGPGGRGGREMYGMG

-474 MDPRYQGMLYGGQ
+474 MTPYGMGGM
-487 GFGGFGDERKRHRP
+487 GFGGVGGENKRQRP

-509 PLKVTLKINSLKVVE
+509 PLKITLRINSLKVVAKE
-524 SWKDKSDAISALA
+524 KDDSDAISALA
-537 QKIETAKKKEEEGG
+537 NKIEAAKVEEDK
-551 EDDVFVEDTDEDGV
+551 DDDGVYVEDTDGDGV

-570 ELVGTDPEDPNDTPT
+570 SLLGPDGDPIGDKDDPDVTPT
-585 QQQIDDANAA
+585 EEQI
-595 QEQEA
+595 EA
-600 LMQEGLE
+600 GN
-607 TP
+607 PP

>member
-6 NINPDTVKGNI
+6 NINPDMVKGNLV
-17 DLIIVVVA
+17 LIIVVVA
-25 TLGLLGYGSL
+25 TLGLLGYGWL
-35 QLDTTGTTRAAS
+35 QLGATAEARDKSAEDLVTNT
-47 SEKLESQTR
+47 E
-56 TYNEKKNYSLPESLG
+56 TYNKKKNYSLPEALG
-71 LTNSPSITTDK
+71 LTNSTGGRLEITTDE
-82 SHGNLALVKGAET
+82 SHENLALVKKAGT

-100 LNRVRTKFAPLV
+100 LNRVRAKFAPLV
-112 IPDGLELDEKTGA
+112 IPDGLVLDEKTGA
-125 IKKVTLMQRGTKYS
+125 IISVTLMQRGTKYS
-139 ATAPPVVVKSVNGQ
+139 AIAPPVSVKSVKGK
-153 GAKLV
+153 GAELV
-158 AWTRSMGGDTPEQY
+158 ASTRSMGGDTPEQY

-226 VGMPNQM
+226 VGMPNQ

-348 VRKTEDLGMDME
+348 VRKTDDLGMDME

-366 QENEFSIEDVMK
+366 QENEFSLNDVMK

-385 DGSQREDLV
+385 DGTQREGKV
-394 PGARV
+394 AGARV

-404 TFRGFSTEL
+404 TFRGFSAEL

-420 YKSKVFFV
+420 YKSQVFFV

-434 IEATDVTDVFEEEQS
+434 IAATDVVDVFEEEES

-455 FGGARSGREMYGMG
+455 FGPGGRGGREMYGMG

-474 MDPRYQGMLYGGQ
+474 MTPYGMGGM
-487 GFGGFGDERKRHRP
+487 GFGGVGGENKRQRP

-509 PLKVTLKINSLKVVE
+509 PLKITLRINSLKVVAKE
-524 SWKDKSDAISALA
+524 KDESDAISALA
-537 QKIETAKKKEEEGG
+537 NKIESAKVEEEEGG
-551 EDDVFVEDTDEDGV
+551 EAEGSTEDSDG
-565 DDYDE
+565 DGFYDYEE
-570 ELVGTDPEDPNDTPT
+570 ELTGHDPNDPDDKPT
-585 QQQIDDANAA
+585 QDEVDAAEAA
-595 QEQEA
+595 KN
-600 LMQEGLE
+600 
-607 TP
+607 

>member
-25 TLGLLGYGSL
+25 TLGLLGYGWL
-35 QLDTTGTTRAAS
+35 QLDATGTTRADS
-47 SEKLESQTR
+47 SQKLESQTR
-56 TYNEKKNYSLPESLG
+56 TYNEKKNYSLPEALG
-71 LTNSPSITTDK
+71 LTNSPSITTDE
-82 SHGNLALVKGAET
+82 SHGNLALVKKART

-100 LNRVRTKFAPLV
+100 LDRVRTKFAPLV
-112 IPDGLELDEKTGA
+112 IPDGLVLDEKTGA
-125 IKKVTLMQRGTKYS
+125 IKSVTLMQRGTKYS
-139 ATAPPVVVKSVNGQ
+139 ATAPPVIVKSVKGK

-158 AWTRSMGGDTPEQY
+158 ASTRSMGGDTPEQY
-172 YVEKITVDAGGSGY
+172 YVEKIDVIDGGTGY

-196 DDFGG
+196 DDLGG
-201 GGGADPNGFD
+201 GVGADPNGFD
-211 PVQGGAPGFNAPPGQ
+211 PAQGGDPGFNPAPGQ
-226 VGMPNQM
+226 MAMPNQM
-233 GMMGMPGMGMM
+233 GMMGMMGMPGMGMPGMGMM
-244 GSGGVSEDDSE
+244 GSGGVSTDDSE

-286 LPQIDDESKDFRFS
+286 LPQIEDESKDFRFS
-300 FSKVWNKYEFEP
+300 FSKVWNTYEFEP

-324 IEVLCEALFAA
+324 IEVLCEALFTA

-348 VRKTEDLGMDME
+348 VRKTDDMGVDIE

-366 QENEFSIEDVMK
+366 QENEFSLNDVMK

-385 DGSQREDLV
+385 DGTARLGLV
-394 PGARV
+394 AGARV

-404 TFRGFSTEL
+404 TFRGFSAEL

-420 YKSKVFFV
+420 YKSQVFFV

-434 IEATDVTDVFEEEQS
+434 IAATDVVDVFEEEQS

-455 FGGARSGREMYGMG
+455 FGPGGRSGREMYGMG

-474 MDPRYQGMLYGGQ
+474 MDPRYQAMLGGQ
-487 GFGGFGDERKRHRP
+487 GFGGVWGENKRRRP

-509 PLKVTLKINSLKVVE
+509 PLKITLRINSLKVVAKE
-524 SWKDKSDAISALA
+524 KDESDAISALA
-537 QKIETAKKKEEEGG
+537 KKIEMAKEEEEFG
-551 EDDVFVEDTDEDGV
+551 EDNDEFSTEEEDIEEDESS
-565 DDYDE
+565 DDE
-570 ELVGTDPEDPNDTPT
+570 
-585 QQQIDDANAA
+585 
-595 QEQEA
+595 
-600 LMQEGLE
+600 
-607 TP
+607 

>member
-1 MAGKI
+1 
-6 NINPDTVKGNI
+6 
-17 DLIIVVVA
+17 VV
-25 TLGLLGYGSL
+25 TLGLLGYGWL
-35 QLDTTGTTRAAS
+35 QLDATGIERADS

-56 TYNEKKNYSLPESLG
+56 TYNEKKNYSLPGSLG
-71 LTNSPSITTDK
+71 LTNSPSITTDE
-82 SHGNLALVKGAET
+82 SHGNLALVKEAGT
-95 NFVSH
+95 NFISH

-139 ATAPPVVVKSVNGQ
+139 ATAPPVFVKSVNGK
-153 GAKLV
+153 GAKLKSQ
-158 AWTRSMGGDTPEQY
+158 TRSMGGDTPDQY
-172 YVEKITVDAGGSGY
+172 YVEKIEVIDGGTGY

-201 GGGADPNGFD
+201 GGGANPNGFD

-226 VGMPNQM
+226 VGMPNQT
-233 GMMGMPGMGMM
+233 GMMGMPGMGMT
-244 GSGGVSEDDSE
+244 GSAGVSEDDSE

-286 LPQIDDESKDFRFS
+286 LPKIDDESKDFRFS

-312 LEREVMSFQLAE
+312 LEREVMSYQLAE
-324 IEVLCEALFAA
+324 IEVLCDALFTA

-348 VRKTEDLGMDME
+348 VRKTDDLGVDME

-366 QENEFSIEDVMK
+366 QESEFSLNDVMK

-385 DGSQREDLV
+385 DGTQRDGLV
-394 PGARV
+394 AGARV

-404 TFRGFSTEL
+404 TFRGFSSEL

-420 YKSKVFFV
+420 YKSQVFFV

-434 IEATDVTDVFEEEQS
+434 IAATDVVDVFEEEKS

-455 FGGARSGREMYGMG
+455 FGPGGRGGRGGREMYGMG

-474 MDPRYQGMLYGGQ
+474 MNAYGMGGM
-487 GFGGFGDERKRHRP
+487 GFGGVGGENERRRP

-509 PLKVTLKINSLKVVE
+509 PLKITLRINSLKVVAKE
-524 SWKDKSDAISALA
+524 KDQSDAISALA
-537 QKIETAKKKEEEGG
+537 NKIEAAKEEEEKGD
-551 EDDVFVEDTDEDGV
+551 DDVFVEDTDGDGV

-570 ELVGTDPEDPNDTPT
+570 SLLGPDGDPIGDKDDPDVTPT
-585 QQQIDDANAA
+585 EEQI
-595 QEQEA
+595 EA
-600 LMQEGLE
+600 G
-607 TP
+607 TPP

>member
-17 DLIIVVVA
+17 DLVIVVVA
-25 TLGLLGYGSL
+25 TLGLLGYGWL
-35 QLDTTGTTRAAS
+35 KLDATGIERADS

-56 TYNEKKNYSLPESLG
+56 TYNEKKNYSLPGSLG
-71 LTNSPSITTDK
+71 LTNSPSITTDE
-82 SHGNLALVKGAET
+82 SHGNLALVKEAGT
-95 NFVSH
+95 NFISH
-100 LNRVRTKFAPLV
+100 LNRVRAKFAPLV

-139 ATAPPVVVKSVNGQ
+139 ATAPPVFVKSVNGK
-153 GAKLV
+153 GAKLKSQ
-158 AWTRSMGGDTPEQY
+158 TRSMGGDTPDQY
-172 YVEKITVDAGGSGY
+172 YVEKIEVIDGGTGY

-226 VGMPNQM
+226 VGMPNQT
-233 GMMGMPGMGMM
+233 GMIGMPGMGMT
-244 GSGGVSEDDSE
+244 GSAGVSEDDSE

-286 LPQIDDESKDFRFS
+286 IPKIDDESKDFRFS

-312 LEREVMSFQLAE
+312 LEREVMSYQLAE
-324 IEVLCEALFAA
+324 IEVLCDALFTA

-348 VRKTEDLGMDME
+348 VRKTDDLGVDME

-366 QENEFSIEDVMK
+366 QESEFSLNDVMK

-385 DGSQREDLV
+385 DGTQRDGLV
-394 PGARV
+394 AGARV

-404 TFRGFSTEL
+404 TFRGFSSEL

-420 YKSKVFFV
+420 YKSQVFFV

-434 IEATDVTDVFEEEQS
+434 IAATDVVDVFEEEKS

-455 FGGARSGREMYGMG
+455 FGPGGRGGRGGREMYGMG
-469 GRGGM
+469 GRGRGGM
-474 MDPRYQGMLYGGQ
+474 MSPYGMGGM
-487 GFGGFGDERKRHRP
+487 GFGGVGGENERRRP

-509 PLKVTLKINSLKVVE
+509 PLKITLRINSLKVVAKE
-524 SWKDKSDAISALA
+524 KDQSDAISALA
-537 QKIETAKKKEEEGG
+537 NKIEAAKEEEEKGD
-551 EDDVFVEDTDEDGV
+551 DDVFVEDTDGDGV

-570 ELVGTDPEDPNDTPT
+570 SLLGPDGDPIGDKDDPDVTPT
-585 QQQIDDANAA
+585 EEQI
-595 QEQEA
+595 EA
-600 LMQEGLE
+600 G
-607 TP
+607 TPP

>member
-6 NINPDTVKGNI
+6 NINPDTVKGNLV
-17 DLIIVVVA
+17 LIIVVVA
-25 TLGLLGYGSL
+25 TLGLLGYGWL
-35 QLDTTGTTRAAS
+35 QLGATAEARSTSAGVLVTNTDN
-47 SEKLESQTR
+47 
-56 TYNEKKNYSLPESLG
+56 YNKKKNYELPKDLG
-71 LTNSPSITTDK
+71 LTNSTGGRLEITTDE
-82 SHGNLALVKGAET
+82 SHGNLALVKKAGT

-100 LNRVRTKFAPLV
+100 LNRVRAKFAPLV
-112 IPDGLELDEKTGA
+112 IPDGLVLDEKTGA
-125 IKKVTLMQRGTKYS
+125 IISVTLMQRGTKYS
-139 ATAPPVVVKSVNGQ
+139 AIAPPVSVKSVKGK
-153 GAKLV
+153 GAELV
-158 AWTRSMGGDTPEQY
+158 ASTRSMGGDTPEQY
-172 YVEKITVDAGGSGY
+172 YVEKIEVIKGGTGY

-196 DDFGG
+196 DDLGG

-226 VGMPNQM
+226 VGMPNQ

-348 VRKTEDLGMDME
+348 VRKTDDLGMDME

-366 QENEFSIEDVMK
+366 QENEFSLNDVMK

-385 DGSQREDLV
+385 DGTQREGLV
-394 PGARV
+394 AGARV

-404 TFRGFSTEL
+404 TFRGFSAEL

-420 YKSKVFFV
+420 YKSQVFFV

-434 IEATDVTDVFEEEQS
+434 IAATDVVDVFEEEES

-455 FGGARSGREMYGMG
+455 FGPGGRGGREMYGMG

-474 MDPRYQGMLYGGQ
+474 MTPYGMGGM
-487 GFGGFGDERKRHRP
+487 GFGGVGGENKRQRP

-509 PLKVTLKINSLKVVE
+509 PLKITLRINSLKVVAKE
-524 SWKDKSDAISALA
+524 KDDSDAISALA
-537 QKIETAKKKEEEGG
+537 NKIEAAKVEEEAGDDDIG
-551 EDDVFVEDTDEDGV
+551 STEDSDDDGFY
-565 DDYDE
+565 DYEE
-570 ELVGTDPEDPNDTPT
+570 ELTGHDPNDPDSKPT
-585 QQQIDDANAA
+585 QDEADAAVEAA
-595 QEQEA
+595 KN
-600 LMQEGLE
+600 
-607 TP
+607 

>member
-17 DLIIVVVA
+17 DLVIVVVA
-25 TLGLLGYGSL
+25 TLSLLGYGWL
-35 QLDTTGTTRAAS
+35 QLDATGIERADS

-56 TYNEKKNYSLPESLG
+56 TYNEKKNYSLPGSLG
-71 LTNSPSITTDK
+71 LTNSPSITTDE
-82 SHGNLALVKGAET
+82 SHGNLALVKEAGT
-95 NFVSH
+95 NFISH
-100 LNRVRTKFAPLV
+100 LNRVRAKFAPLV

-139 ATAPPVVVKSVNGQ
+139 ATAPPVFVKSVNGK
-153 GAKLV
+153 GAKLKSQ
-158 AWTRSMGGDTPEQY
+158 TRSMGGDTPDQY
-172 YVEKITVDAGGSGY
+172 YVEKIEVIDGGTGY

-226 VGMPNQM
+226 VGMPNQT
-233 GMMGMPGMGMM
+233 GMMGMPGMGMT
-244 GSGGVSEDDSE
+244 GSAGVSEDDSE

-286 LPQIDDESKDFRFS
+286 LPKIDDESKDFRFS

-312 LEREVMSFQLAE
+312 LEREVMSYQLAE
-324 IEVLCEALFAA
+324 IEVLCDALFTA

-348 VRKTEDLGMDME
+348 VRKTDDLGVDME

-366 QENEFSIEDVMK
+366 QESEFSLNDVMK

-385 DGSQREDLV
+385 DGTQRDGLV
-394 PGARV
+394 AGARV

-404 TFRGFSTEL
+404 TFRGFSSEL

-420 YKSKVFFV
+420 YKSQVFFV

-434 IEATDVTDVFEEEQS
+434 IAATDVVDVFEEEQS

-455 FGGARSGREMYGMG
+455 FGPGGRGGRGGREMYGMG
-469 GRGGM
+469 GRGRGGM
-474 MDPRYQGMLYGGQ
+474 MSPYGMGGM
-487 GFGGFGDERKRHRP
+487 GFGGVGGENERRRP

-509 PLKVTLKINSLKVVE
+509 PLKITLRINSLKVVAKE
-524 SWKDKSDAISALA
+524 KDQSDAISALA
-537 QKIETAKKKEEEGG
+537 NKIEAAKEEEEKGD
-551 EDDVFVEDTDEDGV
+551 DDVFVEDTDGDGV

-570 ELVGTDPEDPNDTPT
+570 SLLGPDGDPIGDKDDPDVTPT
-585 QQQIDDANAA
+585 EEQI
-595 QEQEA
+595 EA
-600 LMQEGLE
+600 G
-607 TP
+607 TPP

>member
-6 NINPDTVKGNI
+6 NINPDTVKGNLV
-17 DLIIVVVA
+17 LIIVVVA
-25 TLGLLGYGSL
+25 TLGLLGYGWL
-35 QLDTTGTTRAAS
+35 QLGATATTRADS
-47 SEKLESQTR
+47 STKLESQTSK
-56 TYNEKKNYSLPESLG
+56 YNKKKNYLLPDSLG
-71 LTNSPSITTDK
+71 LTNSLSITTDE
-82 SHGNLALVKGAET
+82 SHGNLALVKKAGT

-100 LNRVRTKFAPLV
+100 LNRVRAKFAPLV
-112 IPDGLELDEKTGA
+112 IPDGLVLDEKTGA
-125 IKKVTLMQRGTKYS
+125 IKRVTLMQRGTKYS
-139 ATAPPVVVKSVNGQ
+139 ATAPSVTVKSVNGK
-153 GAKLV
+153 GAELV
-158 AWTRSMGGDTPEQY
+158 ASTRSMGGDTSEQY
-172 YVEKITVDAGGSGY
+172 YVEKIEVIKGGSGY

-201 GGGADPNGFD
+201 GGGADLSQGGD
-211 PVQGGAPGFNAPPGQ
+211 PAGSGAPGFNAPPGQ

-233 GMMGMPGMGMM
+233 GMMGMPGMGM
-244 GSGGVSEDDSE
+244 GSAGVSQDDSE

-266 DFMQSTVFGLQSR
+266 DFMQSTVFGLQRR

-324 IEVLCEALFAA
+324 IEVLCDALFTA

-348 VRKTEDLGMDME
+348 VRKTDDLGVDME

-366 QENEFSIEDVMK
+366 QENEFSLNDVMK

-385 DGSQREDLV
+385 DGTQREGLV
-394 PGARV
+394 AGARV

-404 TFRGFSTEL
+404 TFRGFSAEL

-420 YKSKVFFV
+420 YKSQVFFV

-434 IEATDVTDVFEEEQS
+434 IAATDVVDVFEEEQS

-455 FGGARSGREMYGMG
+455 FGPGGRGGREMYGMG

-474 MDPRYQGMLYGGQ
+474 MTPYGMGGM
-487 GFGGFGDERKRHRP
+487 GFGGVGGENKRHRP

-509 PLKVTLKINSLKVVE
+509 PLKITLRINSLKVVAKE
-524 SWKDKSDAISALA
+524 KDESDAISALA
-537 QKIETAKKKEEEGG
+537 NKIEAAKVEEEEGG
-551 EDDVFVEDTDEDGV
+551 DAESSTVDSDG
-565 DDYDE
+565 DGMYDYEE
-570 ELVGTDPEDPNDTPT
+570 ELTGHDPNDPDDYPT
-585 QQQIDDANAA
+585 QEEVDAAEAA
-595 QEQEA
+595 RN
-600 LMQEGLE
+600 
-607 TP
+607 

>member
-17 DLIIVVVA
+17 DLVIVVVA
-25 TLGLLGYGSL
+25 TLSLLGYGWL
-35 QLDTTGTTRAAS
+35 QLDATGIERADS

-56 TYNEKKNYSLPESLG
+56 TYNEKKNYSLPGSLG
-71 LTNSPSITTDK
+71 LTNSPSITTDE
-82 SHGNLALVKGAET
+82 SHGNLALVKEAGT
-95 NFVSH
+95 NFISH
-100 LNRVRTKFAPLV
+100 LNRVRSKFAPLV

-139 ATAPPVVVKSVNGQ
+139 ATAPPVFVKSVNGK
-153 GAKLV
+153 GAKLKSQ
-158 AWTRSMGGDTPEQY
+158 TRSMGGDTPDQY
-172 YVEKITVDAGGSGY
+172 YVEKIEVIDGGTGY

-201 GGGADPNGFD
+201 GGGANPNGFD

-226 VGMPNQM
+226 VGMPNQT
-233 GMMGMPGMGMM
+233 GMMGIPGMGMT
-244 GSGGVSEDDSE
+244 GSAGVSEDDSE

-286 LPQIDDESKDFRFS
+286 LPKIDDESKDFRFS

-312 LEREVMSFQLAE
+312 LEREVMSYQLAE
-324 IEVLCEALFAA
+324 IEVLCDALFTA

-348 VRKTEDLGMDME
+348 VRKTDDLGVDME

-366 QENEFSIEDVMK
+366 QESEFSLNDVMK

-385 DGSQREDLV
+385 DGTQRDGLV
-394 PGARV
+394 AGARV

-404 TFRGFSTEL
+404 TFRGFSSEL

-420 YKSKVFFV
+420 YKSQVFFV

-434 IEATDVTDVFEEEQS
+434 IAATDVVDVFEEEKS

-455 FGGARSGREMYGMG
+455 FGPGGRGGRGGREMYGMG

-474 MDPRYQGMLYGGQ
+474 MNAYGMGGM
-487 GFGGFGDERKRHRP
+487 GFGGVGGENERRRP
-501 ASLLLDES
+501 ASMLLDES
-509 PLKVTLKINSLKVVE
+509 PLKITLRINSLKVVAKE
-524 SWKDKSDAISALA
+524 KDQSDAISALA
-537 QKIETAKKKEEEGG
+537 QKIETAKEEE
-551 EDDVFVEDTDEDGV
+551 ESD
-565 DDYDE
+565 
-570 ELVGTDPEDPNDTPT
+570 DPNDEFATEEEDIEVP
-585 QQQIDDANAA
+585 DNMD
-595 QEQEA
+595 E
-600 LMQEGLE
+600 
-607 TP
+607 